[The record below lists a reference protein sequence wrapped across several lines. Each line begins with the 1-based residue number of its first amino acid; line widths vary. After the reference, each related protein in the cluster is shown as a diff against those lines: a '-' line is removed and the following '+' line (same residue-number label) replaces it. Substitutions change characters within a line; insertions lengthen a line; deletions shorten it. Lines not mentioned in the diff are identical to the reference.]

1 MNKETFVMSEITI
14 IKIIYATIALISGLT
29 VGIVIAI
36 CISLIKLIESLITF
50 PLEVY
55 RMLMQSYKTRIM
67 MQAFMPESPESEVDT
82 RSKEEKMWDKH
93 IARIRKKES
102 NKTDETNKQNIA
114 VLLTIAIG
122 IAIGIFSFCP
132 QF

>member
-29 VGIVIAI
+29 VGVVVAI
-36 CISLIKLIESLITF
+36 CISLIKLVESLITF

-102 NKTDETNKQNIA
+102 NKTDET
-114 VLLTIAIG
+114 
-122 IAIGIFSFCP
+122 
-132 QF
+132 